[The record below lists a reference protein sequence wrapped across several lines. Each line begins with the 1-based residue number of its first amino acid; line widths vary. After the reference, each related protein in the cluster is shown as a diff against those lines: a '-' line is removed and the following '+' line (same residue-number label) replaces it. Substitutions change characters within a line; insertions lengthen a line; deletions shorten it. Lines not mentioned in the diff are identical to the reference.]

1 MLLEQLK
8 YDNQMEHVANQLM
21 EIIPHV
27 GIHSTR
33 LKEIFTLTV
42 VLNTAKPTSDL
53 GWLVDFLEQKGMFH
67 PMSRQNCP

>member
-1 MLLEQLK
+1 MDILQNSIKCTFDTYTGPRMLLEQLK

-53 GWLVDFLEQKGMFH
+53 G
-67 PMSRQNCP
+67 